1 MTTGAA
7 EDAAARRSS
16 RARARKAWPVEPP
29 VQPPSMAV
37 EEANQ
42 LRTLPVGQSPDR
54 LRLADAALVE
64 EARRLH
70 AAELRHR
77 HQDVEHLRG
86 RDVLGRVREDRLDPH
101 ASVFQILL
109 QLR

>member
-16 RARARKAWPVEPP
+16 RARARKAWPAE
-29 VQPPSMAV
+29 PPSMAV

-42 LRTLPVGQSPDR
+42 LRALPVGQSPDR
-54 LRLADAALVE
+54 FRLADAALVE

-101 ASVFQILL
+101 ASVF
-109 QLR
+109 